1 MHTIQINQAYI
12 AHPQGEVFVQ
22 SWQVEHSLLAP
33 MILFHE
39 SLGSVEQWKDFPLK
53 LARATGRT
61 IIAYDR
67 IGFGQSSGVT
77 GQLKLDFI
85 YNEAEQTLPYLIEYF
100 KIENFIVFGHSIGG
114 GFAAGCAIQYPQ
126 CQALIIESIL
136 ARADETMRR
145 GIRQAKIAFQ
155 NPKWMDRL
163 KRYHG
168 DKGQSVLDAWTV
180 SWLSDAFEDWNI
192 IKEMSKIHCPSMIIH
207 PENDEYGD
215 VTQAQTIIDALHAEA
230 ELHLIA
236 DCGHVPHHE
245 QTDLIVD
252 KVKTFLVD
260 KR

>member
-1 MHTIQINQAYI
+1 MQTIQIQQAYI
-12 AHPQGEVFVQ
+12 AHPEAEVFVQ

-39 SLGSVEQWKDFPLK
+39 SLGSVEQWKDFPVK
-53 LARATGRT
+53 LALATGRT
-61 IIAYDR
+61 VIAYDR
-67 IGFGQSSGVT
+67 IGFGKSGGMT
-77 GQLKLDFI
+77 QRLKLDFM
-85 YNEAEQTLPYLIEYF
+85 YNEAEQMLPYLLNHF

-136 ARADETMRR
+136 ARADDTMRA
-145 GIRQAKIAFQ
+145 GIQQAKIAFQ

-163 KRYHG
+163 KRYHA
-168 DKGQSVLDAWTV
+168 DKAQSVLDAWTE
-180 SWLSDAFEDWNI
+180 SWLSEAFQEWNI
-192 IKEMSKIHCPSMIIH
+192 IDEMSKIHCPSMIIH

-215 VTQAQTIIDALHAEA
+215 VTQAQTIIHAMHVDA

-245 QTDLIVD
+245 QTDLIVE
-252 KVKTFLVD
+252 KVKTFLFD
-260 KR
+260 KP